1 MAKKKPPKVSKPY
14 PNFPLTPHPRGQWC
28 KKIKGRLFY
37 FGPLDDP
44 DKALQRYIAERDD
57 LQAGRTPKGRSGK
70 KTLADIVN
78 LYLAR
83 CEERVSTGEL
93 SPPSFAD
100 YYEVGRQLVA
110 HLGRHTDPEE
120 LRPQDFASFRSK
132 FAAKYAPSRVSKSV
146 TVVRQIIKWA
156 YESELIDK
164 MPRFGPDFSVA
175 GKKELRLQKARQGKK
190 LLSAEELRALLA
202 VADAKWKA
210 VLLMCINGGLGNSD
224 IARLTLS
231 DVESEWLDFPRGKT
245 GIDRRIPLWSETR
258 AAIKEAIRCRPSPK
272 SADAEPLL
280 FLSKHGGPMIVHR
293 ENGKRTDLTI
303 EGFRRIAKKAGIHRE
318 RMGLY
323 WLRHTFQT
331 VADEAGDPVATSAI
345 MGHVDGSMAGQ
356 YRERISDARL
366 LKVTEYVRNWLFNEG
381 GKSDEHDR

>member
-1 MAKKKPPKVSKPY
+1 MAEKKPPKVAKPY
-14 PNFPLTPHPRGQWC
+14 PDFPLTPHPRGQWC
-28 KKIKGRLFY
+28 KKIRGKLFY
-37 FGPLDDP
+37 FGPVSAP
-44 DKALQRYIAERDD
+44 DEALKKYLEERDD
-57 LQAGRTPKGRSGK
+57 LQAGRTPKRRSGK

-93 SPPSFAD
+93 SPLSFAD
-100 YYEVGRQLVA
+100 YHEVGRQLVA
-110 HLGRHTDPEE
+110 HLGRHTDPEK
-120 LRPQDFASFRSK
+120 LRPQDFASFRAK
-132 FAAKYAPSRVSKSV
+132 FAAKYAPSRLSKFV
-146 TVVRQIIKWA
+146 TVVRQILKWA

-210 VLLMCINGGLGNSD
+210 VLLLCINGGLGNSD

-231 DVESEWLDFPRGKT
+231 DVESEWLDLPRGKT

-258 AAIKEAIRCRPSPK
+258 AAIKEAIRHRPKPK
-272 SADAEPLL
+272 SEVSERLL
-280 FLSKHGGPMIVHR
+280 FLSEHGGPLISMR
-293 ENGKRTDLTI
+293 GSGKRTDLTAH
-303 EGFRRIAKKAGIHRE
+303 GFRRIAKKSGIHRE

-323 WLRHTFQT
+323 WCRHTFQT
-331 VADEAGDPVATSAI
+331 VADEAGDPVATSSI

-366 LKVTEYVRNWLFNEG
+366 LKVTEHVRNWLFSEEKSG
-381 GKSDEHDR
+381 G